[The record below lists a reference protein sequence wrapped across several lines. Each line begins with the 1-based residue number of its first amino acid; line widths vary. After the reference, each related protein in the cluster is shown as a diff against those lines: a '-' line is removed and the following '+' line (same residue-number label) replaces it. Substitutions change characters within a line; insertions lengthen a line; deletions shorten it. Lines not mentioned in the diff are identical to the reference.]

1 MTLIKDLDT
10 DEFPFINAKV
20 GGNLIDFEYNEDSDS
35 TWSNWVL
42 GSTRGQIGENTISKN
57 QNITMMWETGK
68 SAVALS
74 QSLFCDFD
82 QTNCYQSKSLP
93 VIYNISANIGYNTG
107 GQNLT
112 ISGYGFDSGKI
123 KAMVDGTECIVTSFG
138 RYEFDCTVQKKAAI
152 SDLNVPHIGQHGLTR
167 NFINKTSGI
176 NYDNVDKEKSELKLG
191 IDLETEHNLG
201 DNLASVYKSWF
212 YPPHTGRYRF
222 YMICDDYCQMK
233 IAKCPGTIS
242 PLTTMLDLKK
252 WTKWDSFW
260 SNEN

>member
-1 MTLIKDLDT
+1 
-10 DEFPFINAKV
+10 
-20 GGNLIDFEYNEDSDS
+20 
-35 TWSNWVL
+35 
-42 GSTRGQIGENTISKN
+42 
-57 QNITMMWETGK
+57 
-68 SAVALS
+68 
-74 QSLFCDFD
+74 
-82 QTNCYQSKSLP
+82 
-93 VIYNISANIGYNTG
+93 
-107 GQNLT
+107 
-112 ISGYGFDSGKI
+112 
-123 KAMVDGTECIVTSFG
+123 MVDGTECIVTSFG